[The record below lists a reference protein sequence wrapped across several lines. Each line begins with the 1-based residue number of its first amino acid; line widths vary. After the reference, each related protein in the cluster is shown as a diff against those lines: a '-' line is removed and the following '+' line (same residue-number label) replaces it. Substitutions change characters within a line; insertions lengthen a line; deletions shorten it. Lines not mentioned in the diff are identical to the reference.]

1 MCITLEG
8 AWCEYAC
15 IPARNCVVI
24 PDNLSFE
31 DAAALP
37 VNYLTAYFMLFHCAN
52 LGQRKSI
59 LIHMAAGGV
68 VRIIIIENLN
78 G

>member
-15 IPARNCVVI
+15 VPARNCVVI
-24 PDNLSFE
+24 PDSLSFE

-52 LGQRKSI
+52 LGRRKSI

-68 VRIIIIENLN
+68 VRIVIKNLH